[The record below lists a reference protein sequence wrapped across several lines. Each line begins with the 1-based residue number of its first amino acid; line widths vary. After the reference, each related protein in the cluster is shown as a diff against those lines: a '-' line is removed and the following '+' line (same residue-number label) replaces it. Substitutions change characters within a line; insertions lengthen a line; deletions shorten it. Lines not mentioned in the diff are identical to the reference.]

1 MTDDTTKPSTQLG
14 IRLPTE
20 LVAQVD
26 QYAAQ
31 LTQQTGT
38 KVTRS
43 AAVRIL
49 LTAALR
55 GDQKNGR

>member
-1 MTDDTTKPSTQLG
+1 MTDTTKSTQLG

-26 QYAAQ
+26 LYAEQ

-55 GDQKNGR
+55 GPK